1 MPWIGGLAESLRP
14 NPAKWPRTKGSLAAV
29 AIEGVEGD
37 EMIVLKSSRE
47 LALMR
52 RAGYIVACVL
62 ERFREVVRPGITTA
76 ELEEIASQLIER
88 EGGIPS
94 FKGYRGFP
102 AAICTSINEE
112 IVHGI
117 PSPKR
122 VLEEGD
128 IISLDVGAIYRG
140 YHGDA
145 AITLPVG
152 TVGKEVQRLLE
163 VTRGALKAGIA
174 QSHVGQRVGDI
185 SAAIQR
191 YAEAN
196 GFNVVREY
204 TGHGIGQRMHEEPQI
219 PNFGPPN
226 RGPRL
231 RPGMTFALEPM
242 VTVGDWR
249 TRTLSDGWTVVT
261 ADGSLSAH
269 FEHTLAV
276 TDGEPEI
283 LTQL

>member
-1 MPWIGGLAESLRP
+1 
-14 NPAKWPRTKGSLAAV
+14 
-29 AIEGVEGD
+29 
-37 EMIVLKSSRE
+37 MIILKSPRE

-52 RAGYIVACVL
+52 RAGRIVARVL
-62 ERFREVVRPGITTA
+62 DRFREVVRPGITTA
-76 ELEEIASQLIER
+76 ELEEVALQIIER

-94 FKGYRGFP
+94 FKGYRGYP
-102 AAICTSINEE
+102 AAICASINEE
-112 IVHGI
+112 VVHGI

-122 VLEEGD
+122 VLKEGD
-128 IISLDVGAIYRG
+128 IVSLDVGAIYKG

-152 TVGKEVQRLLE
+152 AVSEEVQRLLE
-163 VTRGALKAGIA
+163 VTQGALHAGIA
-174 QSHVGQRVGDI
+174 QAHPGNRLGDI

-191 YAEAN
+191 YVESR

-204 TGHGIGQRMHEEPQI
+204 TGHGIGQEMHEEPQI

-231 RPGMTFALEPM
+231 RPGMTMALEPM
-242 VTVGDWR
+242 VTAGDWR

-269 FEHTLAV
+269 FEHTIAI

-283 LTQL
+283 LTRL

>member
-1 MPWIGGLAESLRP
+1 
-14 NPAKWPRTKGSLAAV
+14 
-29 AIEGVEGD
+29 
-37 EMIVLKSSRE
+37 MIVLKSSRE

-52 RAGYIVACVL
+52 QAGRIVAQVH
-62 ERFREVVRPGITTA
+62 EAFREVVRPGISTLD
-76 ELEEIASQLIER
+76 LEKVASHIIEQ
-88 EGGIPS
+88 EEAIPS

-102 AAICTSINEE
+102 ASICASINEE

-117 PSPKR
+117 PTPKR

-128 IISLDVGAIYRG
+128 IISLDVGAIYKG
-140 YHGDA
+140 YQGDA

-152 TVGKEVQRLLE
+152 EVDEEVRRLLQ
-163 VTRGALKAGIA
+163 VTQDALKAGIA
-174 QSHVGQRVGDI
+174 QSRAGKRLGDI

-191 YAEAN
+191 HAEVN

-204 TGHGIGQRMHEEPQI
+204 TGHGIGQKMHEDPQI
-219 PNFGPPN
+219 PNFGQPN

-242 VTVGDWR
+242 VMAGDWR

-283 LTQL
+283 LTKL

>member
-1 MPWIGGLAESLRP
+1 
-14 NPAKWPRTKGSLAAV
+14 
-29 AIEGVEGD
+29 
-37 EMIVLKSSRE
+37 MIILKSPRE

-52 RAGYIVACVL
+52 RAGRIVARVL
-62 ERFREVVRPGITTA
+62 DRFREVVRPGITTA
-76 ELEEIASQLIER
+76 ELEEVALQIIER

-94 FKGYRGFP
+94 FKGYRGYP
-102 AAICTSINEE
+102 AAICASINEE
-112 IVHGI
+112 VVHGI

-122 VLEEGD
+122 VLKEGD
-128 IISLDVGAIYRG
+128 IISLDVGAIYKG

-152 TVGKEVQRLLE
+152 AVSEKVQRLLE
-163 VTRGALKAGIA
+163 VTQGALHAGIA
-174 QSHVGQRVGDI
+174 QAHPGNRLGDI

-191 YAEAN
+191 YVESR

-204 TGHGIGQRMHEEPQI
+204 TGHGIGQEMHEEPQI

-231 RPGMTFALEPM
+231 RPGMTMALEPM
-242 VTVGDWR
+242 VTAGDWR

-269 FEHTLAV
+269 FEHTIAI

-283 LTQL
+283 LTRL

>member
-1 MPWIGGLAESLRP
+1 
-14 NPAKWPRTKGSLAAV
+14 
-29 AIEGVEGD
+29 
-37 EMIVLKSSRE
+37 MIILKSPRE

-52 RAGYIVACVL
+52 RAGRIVARVL
-62 ERFREVVRPGITTA
+62 DRFREVVRPGITTA
-76 ELEEIASQLIER
+76 ELEEVALQIIER

-94 FKGYRGFP
+94 FKGYRGYP
-102 AAICTSINEE
+102 AAICASINEE
-112 IVHGI
+112 VVHGI

-122 VLEEGD
+122 VLKEGD
-128 IISLDVGAIYRG
+128 IVSLDVGAIYKG

-152 TVGKEVQRLLE
+152 TVSEEVQRLLE
-163 VTRGALKAGIA
+163 VTQGALHAGIA
-174 QSHVGQRVGDI
+174 QAHPGNRLGDI

-191 YAEAN
+191 YVESR

-204 TGHGIGQRMHEEPQI
+204 TGHGIGQEMHEEPQI

-231 RPGMTFALEPM
+231 RPGMTMALEPM
-242 VTVGDWR
+242 VTAGDWR

-269 FEHTLAV
+269 FEHTIAI

-283 LTQL
+283 LTRL

>member
-1 MPWIGGLAESLRP
+1 MV
-14 NPAKWPRTKGSLAAV
+14 AV
-29 AIEGVEGD
+29 AIEDVED
-37 EMIVLKSSRE
+37 DDMIVLKSSRE
-47 LALMR
+47 LELMR
-52 RAGYIVACVL
+52 RAGRIVACVL
-62 ERFREVVRPGITTA
+62 GRFREVVRPGITTA
-76 ELEEIASQLIER
+76 ELEEVALQIIER

-102 AAICTSINEE
+102 AAICASINEE

-122 VLEEGD
+122 VVEEGD
-128 IISLDVGAIYRG
+128 IVSLDVGAIYEG

-152 TVGKEVQRLLE
+152 EVEEEVQRLLE
-163 VTRGALKAGIA
+163 VTHGALKEGIT
-174 QSHVGQRVGDI
+174 QSKVGKRVGDI

-191 YAEAN
+191 YAEVN

-204 TGHGIGQRMHEEPQI
+204 TGHGIGQQMHEEPQI

-226 RGPRL
+226 RGARL
-231 RPGMTFALEPM
+231 RLGMTFALEPM

-249 TRTLSDGWTVVT
+249 TQALSDGWTVVT

-269 FEHTLAV
+269 FEHTIAV

-283 LTQL
+283 LTRL

>member
-1 MPWIGGLAESLRP
+1 
-14 NPAKWPRTKGSLAAV
+14 
-29 AIEGVEGD
+29 
-37 EMIVLKSSRE
+37 MIVLKSSHE

-52 RAGYIVACVL
+52 QAGRIVAQVL
-62 ERFREVVRPGITTA
+62 ERFREVVRPGISTLD
-76 ELEEIASQLIER
+76 LERIASHIIER
-88 EGGIPS
+88 EGAIPS

-102 AAICTSINEE
+102 AAICASINEE

-117 PSPKR
+117 PSPER

-152 TVGKEVQRLLE
+152 QVDGEVQRLLQ
-163 VTRGALKAGIA
+163 VTQGALEAGIA
-174 QSHVGQRVGDI
+174 QSYAGKRLGDI

-191 YAEAN
+191 YVESR

-204 TGHGIGQRMHEEPQI
+204 TGHGIGQEMHEDPQI
-219 PNFGPPN
+219 PNFGQPN

-242 VTVGDWR
+242 VMMGDWR

-269 FEHTLAV
+269 FEHTLVV
-276 TDGEPEI
+276 TNGEPEI
-283 LTQL
+283 LTKL

>member
-1 MPWIGGLAESLRP
+1 
-14 NPAKWPRTKGSLAAV
+14 
-29 AIEGVEGD
+29 
-37 EMIVLKSSRE
+37 MIVLKSSRE

-52 RAGYIVACVL
+52 QAGRIVAQVH

-76 ELEEIASQLIER
+76 DLEKVASRIIEQ
-88 EGGIPS
+88 EGAIPS

-102 AAICTSINEE
+102 ATICASINEE

-117 PSPKR
+117 PSPER

-128 IISLDVGAIYRG
+128 IISLDVGTIYKG
-140 YHGDA
+140 YQGDA

-152 TVGKEVQRLLE
+152 EVDEEVRRLLQ
-163 VTRGALKAGIA
+163 VTQDALKAGIA
-174 QSHVGQRVGDI
+174 QSRAGKRLGDI

-191 YAEAN
+191 YVEGR

-204 TGHGIGQRMHEEPQI
+204 TGHGIGQEMHEDPQI
-219 PNFGPPN
+219 PNFGRPN

-242 VTVGDWR
+242 VMAGDWQ
-249 TRTLSDGWTVVT
+249 TRTLSDNWTVVT

-276 TDGEPEI
+276 TNGEPEI
-283 LTQL
+283 LTKL

>member
-1 MPWIGGLAESLRP
+1 
-14 NPAKWPRTKGSLAAV
+14 
-29 AIEGVEGD
+29 
-37 EMIVLKSSRE
+37 MIVLKSPRE

-52 RAGYIVACVL
+52 QASRIVAQVH

-76 ELEEIASQLIER
+76 ELERVASRIIGR
-88 EGGIPS
+88 GGAIPS

-102 AAICTSINEE
+102 ASICTSINEE

-128 IISLDVGAIYRG
+128 IISLDVGAIYKG

-152 TVGKEVQRLLE
+152 EVDEEVRRLLQ
-163 VTRGALKAGIA
+163 VTQGALKAGIA
-174 QSHVGQRVGDI
+174 RARAGKRMGDI

-191 YAEAN
+191 HAEVN

-204 TGHGIGQRMHEEPQI
+204 TGHGIGQEMHEDPQI
-219 PNFGPPN
+219 PNFGRPN

-242 VTVGDWR
+242 VMVGDWR
-249 TRTLSDGWTVVT
+249 TRTLSNDWTVVT

-283 LTQL
+283 LTRL

>member
-1 MPWIGGLAESLRP
+1 
-14 NPAKWPRTKGSLAAV
+14 
-29 AIEGVEGD
+29 
-37 EMIVLKSSRE
+37 MIVLKSSRE
-47 LALMR
+47 LVLMR
-52 RAGYIVACVL
+52 RAGRIVAQVHEC
-62 ERFREVVRPGITTA
+62 FREMARPGITTA
-76 ELEEIASQLIER
+76 DLERAASRIIEQ
-88 EGGIPS
+88 EGAISS

-122 VLEEGD
+122 VLKEGD
-128 IISLDVGAIYRG
+128 IISLDVGVIYEG

-152 TVGKEVQRLLE
+152 EVDEEVRHLLE
-163 VTRGALKAGIA
+163 VTQGALKAGIA
-174 QSHVGQRVGDI
+174 QSRAGKRLGDV

-191 YAEAN
+191 HAEVN

-204 TGHGIGQRMHEEPQI
+204 TGHGIGQEMHEDPQI
-219 PNFGPPN
+219 PNFGPRN

-242 VTVGDWR
+242 VMAGDWH
-249 TRTLSDGWTVVT
+249 TRVLSDNWTVVT

-269 FEHTLAV
+269 FEHTIAV
-276 TDGEPEI
+276 TDGQPEI
-283 LTQL
+283 LTKL